1 MKPTQPAKVD
11 QRTYHNTDSAY
22 SLPNDNDEHRR
33 LEVQA
38 ERLRELMN
46 NKVIHAPLDV
56 SSARKMMDIGCGTG
70 IMTHEMATA
79 FPHAQV
85 YGLDLSPV
93 PNVREKLPN
102 IEYVQGNVMELS
114 DSKTR
119 DPRFENGSFD
129 FIFSRLLIA
138 GMTDWKGYVE
148 RCVTLTRP
156 DVSSTDSATV
166 QETTAHIL
174 A

>member
-1 MKPTQPAKVD
+1 
-11 QRTYHNTDSAY
+11 
-22 SLPNDNDEHRR
+22 
-33 LEVQA
+33 VQA

-46 NKVIHAPLDV
+46 NKVIHAPLSA
-56 SSARKMMDIGCGTG
+56 SSAGKMMDIGCGTG
-70 IMTHEMATA
+70 IVTNEIATT
-79 FPHAQV
+79 FPRARV

-129 FIFSRLLIA
+129 LIFSRLLIA

-148 RCVTLTRP
+148 RCVALTKP
-156 DVSSTDSATV
+156 GVSSTESV
-166 QETTAHIL
+166 ISGGQLLI
-174 A
+174 

>member
-1 MKPTQPAKVD
+1 MSK
-11 QRTYHNTDSAY
+11 Y
-22 SLPNDNDEHRR
+22 PNVQSNFASTPSSRRRSNDEHKR

-56 SSARKMMDIGCGTG
+56 SSVRKMMDIGCGTG
-70 IMTHEMATA
+70 IVTNEIATA
-79 FPHAQV
+79 FPRAEV

-129 FIFSRLLIA
+129 LIFSRLLIA
-138 GMTDWKGYVE
+138 GMTDWKSYVE
-148 RCVTLTRP
+148 RCVALTKP
-156 DVSSTDSATV
+156 GVGPTISATPG
-166 QETTAHIL
+166 ANCLYGCIGL
-174 A
+174 R